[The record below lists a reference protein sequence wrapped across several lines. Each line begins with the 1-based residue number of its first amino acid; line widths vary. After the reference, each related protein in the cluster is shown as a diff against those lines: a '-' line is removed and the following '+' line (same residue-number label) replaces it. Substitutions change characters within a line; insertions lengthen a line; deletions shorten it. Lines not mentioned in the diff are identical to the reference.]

1 MNLLPNDYTKL
12 EYKIIVWYTARTAF
26 NSDKIPYMHIL
37 QALLILNSQGNV
49 NIFEFRNDNT
59 NLQHEFIDNFLLP
72 WKSISDITVIYLGYL
87 YVRDWYWRQLY
98 LLSYS
103 LYTFDESNFILENLC
118 RIFLP
123 QISASDN
130 KVPKMKVIAI
140 HAREGN
146 IVILHKDPM
155 GQPFYHI

>member
-1 MNLLPNDYTKL
+1 
-12 EYKIIVWYTARTAF
+12 
-26 NSDKIPYMHIL
+26 MHIL
-37 QALLILNSQGNV
+37 QAPLILNSQGNV

-155 GQPFYHI
+155 GSAFLSYIVDTITWYIFTKHKTHIYICCTTSNG